1 LVEGSRHRVALS
13 WRRHYD
19 APAASTW
26 FAGSGSDRS
35 CFRSAAVPIR
45 PDRRAGAPFLRKGN
59 ETAGAWH
66 FDCSGFYS
74 WTDGTTHRGGEADAQ
89 YRCDKCGRISEPAPA
104 NVTLIGEQ
112 PGHEEVH
119 TGRPFVGLAGRLLDR
134 TLESAGLDRN
144 NVYVTNVDKHFNWE
158 PARQVADPPRSPRRG
173 TSTPAACGSCPRK

>member
-1 LVEGSRHRVALS
+1 VFPVGGGSYSSRSTGWCAFPSERQRDSRCLAL
-13 WRRHYD
+13 RL
-19 APAASTW
+19 
-26 FAGSGSDRS
+26 
-35 CFRSAAVPIR
+35 
-45 PDRRAGAPFLRKGN
+45 LRL
-59 ETAGAWH
+59 
-66 FDCSGFYS
+66 YS

-112 PGHEEVH
+112 PGHEEDH